1 MKLRIHIKNALTKE
15 VEIDN
20 TVNIINED
28 IEIIRAN
35 HQVLVE
41 AYPDC
46 HVNFEWPSIDVEKYG
61 MNFIAGVPVNMER
74 DAVLVAEGKMS
85 WQEEMNKW
93 YNCNYEVPTTIQRKP
108 LS

>member
-1 MKLRIHIKNALTKE
+1 MNIRIHVKNALTKE

-20 TVNIINED
+20 VIDVINED
-28 IEIIRAN
+28 MDIIRAN
-35 HQVLVE
+35 HQVFVE
-41 AYPDC
+41 VYPDC
-46 HVNFEWPSIDVEKYG
+46 HVNFEWPSIDVKKYG

-74 DAVLVAEGKMS
+74 DAVLVAKGEMS

-93 YNCNYEVPTTIQRKP
+93 YGCNYEVPTTIQRKS